1 MAVVLRIDL
10 GAIQVQVVGVV
21 IIVRHRRPIVAVGA
35 LIVGTAAAAV
45 ATQDEGRAAGAL
57 HRACT
62 IIIIIE
68 GLEL

>member
-1 MAVVLRIDL
+1 MRIDT
-10 GAIQVQVVGVV
+10 GAIQEQGVGVV
-21 IIVRHRRPIVAVGA
+21 IIVRHRRPIVAAGA
-35 LIVGTAAAAV
+35 LRAGAAAV
-45 ATQDEGRAAGAL
+45 AVARQDEGRAAGAL